1 MGPVSTFFVTK
12 QTNKKTNKVFFMVRQ
27 VEHTMKQAVM
37 IGAGVR
43 TSAESWELNVCVL
56 PLSCMWQ
63 AVGIHIH
70 ETVALI

>member
-1 MGPVSTFFVTK
+1 MLSVKTK
-12 QTNKKTNKVFFMVRQ
+12 YLHGQADW
-27 VEHTMKQAVM
+27 HTMKQAVM

-63 AVGIHIH
+63 ADGVHIY

>member
-1 MGPVSTFFVTK
+1 
-12 QTNKKTNKVFFMVRQ
+12 MVRR
-27 VEHTMKQAVM
+27 VEHTVKQAVM

-43 TSAESWELNVCVL
+43 TSAESWELNVCVF

>member
-1 MGPVSTFFVTK
+1 MGPVGTFFC
-12 QTNKKTNKVFFMVRQ
+12 QGGGPFFMVRQ

-43 TSAESWELNVCVL
+43 TSAESWGLSVCVL
-56 PLSCMWQ
+56 PLSCVWQ